1 MPQFPYYNLEL
12 SRGENNPSESTIY
25 EIIDIL
31 EDSRLQAEIAA
42 GNVSL
47 AMIRPN
53 VGPEANVLG
62 LPDIEASNEIE
73 GLIQNLGFTAKFSF
87 RFNKEAVEEFYGG
100 DPRDGM
106 SKGTAKDSEKYSNRW
121 LEFVDFM
128 TSGPTT
134 AILLFS
140 PNGDAIPLWRSHLGH
155 WNIDKERDPNTIRG
169 KLGVDKFNNLVHGS
183 DSPQSVSRELEII
196 KSCLRASLED

>member
-1 MPQFPYYNLEL
+1 MSRLPYYNPEL
-12 SRGENNPSESTIY
+12 SRAENSPSQPS
-25 EIIDIL
+25 IL
-31 EDSRLQAEIAA
+31 ETIGVLEDPRLQEEIAA
-42 GNVSL
+42 GNISL
-47 AMIRPN
+47 AMIRPH

-62 LPDIEASNEIE
+62 LPDLEASDEIE
-73 GLIQNLGFTAKFSF
+73 GLIQGLGFTAKFSF
-87 RFNKEAVEEFYGG
+87 QFTKEAVEDFYGG

-106 SKGTAKDSEKYSNRW
+106 SQGIAKDSGKYANRW

-134 AILLFS
+134 AILLYS
-140 PNGDAIPLWRSHLGH
+140 PNGDAIQSWRSHLGH

-196 KSCLRASLED
+196 KSCLHGSLED